1 MRFVCI
7 SILLPLAAFA
17 GASNASAQIAL
28 GISITVNPPAL
39 PTYDQPPIPAVGYI
53 WTPGYWAWGDGD
65 YYWVPGTW
73 VQPPR
78 VGLLWTPG
86 YWDWHDGIYGWNAG
100 YWGPHVGFC
109 GGINYG
115 FGYGGVGFGGG
126 VWRGGVF
133 SYYTTVN
140 NFGGVHVTNMYNKT
154 VISNT
159 MNNNV
164 SFNGGLA
171 ARQQRRLRR
180 SWPRPRNR
188 TWSRPRRRHSI
199 RRWRAP
205 TRV

>member
-1 MRFVCI
+1 
-7 SILLPLAAFA
+7 
-17 GASNASAQIAL
+17 
-28 GISITVNPPAL
+28 
-39 PTYDQPPIPAVGYI
+39 
-53 WTPGYWAWGDGD
+53 
-65 YYWVPGTW
+65 
-73 VQPPR
+73 